1 MVCCSQAERELQ
13 SKQQLVQELG
23 TKNEQLTKKLE
34 ATHSE
39 LTQKVLNAMKDAEQV
54 WPLPLS
60 DVALCIALA
69 LQFSSCVLDKGYN
82 HEVSVEGTD

>member
-1 MVCCSQAERELQ
+1 MGCCSQAERELQ

-54 WPLPLS
+54 WPTTLS
-60 DVALCIALA
+60 DVTIAC
-69 LQFSSCVLDKGYN
+69 FHWPSKFC
-82 HEVSVEGTD
+82 HVSLPKARIKRRLR